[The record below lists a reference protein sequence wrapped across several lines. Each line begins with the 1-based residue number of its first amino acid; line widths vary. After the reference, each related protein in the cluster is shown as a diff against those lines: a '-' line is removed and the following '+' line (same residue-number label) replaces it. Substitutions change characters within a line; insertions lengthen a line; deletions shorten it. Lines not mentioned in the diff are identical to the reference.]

1 MASHQIDEAEI
12 ERQLI
17 IDTDSECATDDSEN
31 GEEANDPETNVID
44 EPLSSSATLG
54 PQAQHGKRGV
64 NNYSGGAVGL
74 NINEAPHVNKDSTA

>member
-31 GEEANDPETNVID
+31 GKEASDPETD
-44 EPLSSSATLG
+44 
-54 PQAQHGKRGV
+54 
-64 NNYSGGAVGL
+64 
-74 NINEAPHVNKDSTA
+74 